1 MLVQIKS
8 ETKPQTSNEYLDG
21 AFDAAI
27 GLPPK
32 TYDGAY
38 GKGYLD
44 KVRETGNTPF

>member
-1 MLVQIKS
+1 MLVQ
-8 ETKPQTSNEYLDG
+8 TKQQTKLQANNDYYDG

>member
-1 MLVQIKS
+1 MLLQTKT
-8 ETKPQTSNEYLDG
+8 ETKPQAKDDYLDG

-44 KVRETGNTPF
+44 KARETGNTPF